1 MPTKSIALRI
11 DTDLLNYLETRAEKE
26 HRTLSNMIIS
36 ILLDART
43 TSNAIE
49 RIKTL
54 GRNTADFPE
63 EYKRAVRDC
72 LYVLKEDTL

>member
-54 GRNTADFPE
+54 GRNTANFSE

>member
-11 DTDLLNYLETRAEKE
+11 DTDLLNYLESRAEKE

-54 GRNTADFPE
+54 GRSTLNFSD

-72 LYVLKEDTL
+72 LYVLKDDTL